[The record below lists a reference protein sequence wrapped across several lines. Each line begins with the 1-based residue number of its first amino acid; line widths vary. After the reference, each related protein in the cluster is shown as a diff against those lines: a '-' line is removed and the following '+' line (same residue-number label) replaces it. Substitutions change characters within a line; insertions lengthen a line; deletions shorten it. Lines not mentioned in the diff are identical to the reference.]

1 MKSLKCLI
9 IILCAVQITGCQ
21 NKEVPSGL
29 QSQLDSISAAMV
41 PQHAEAICDL
51 SLVMNK
57 GKNITVRGETTQPEV
72 KEKVFEL
79 LRQSG
84 YTYTD
89 SITVL
94 PDTSVVKKPWGLVA
108 VSVCNIRTKPAHK
121 AEMATQALMGTP
133 VKILNK
139 RGGWLL
145 VQTPDSYTGWTD
157 DPVAELSDSEL
168 ENWKNSDRIIYLK
181 NTGVIYDSNDQV
193 VSDIVFG
200 VILQKTGEQR
210 DIIKVLLPDGREG
223 EVKKSDVADLRSWAM
238 NVQPDAG
245 KMTEFARSFLG
256 TPYLWGGT
264 STKSVDCSGFTK
276 TIYYSAGV
284 ILTRDAS
291 GQYRYGTEIS
301 IEHLCDSLEPGDLL
315 YFGRERDGVAR
326 ITHTGMYIGNT
337 EFIHSSRLV
346 RINSFDSTR
355 VNYSE
360 YLLGILQGAR
370 RIIGLS
376 PAKGFERVSQH
387 SWYF

>member
-51 SLVMNK
+51 SLVINK
-57 GKNITVRGETTQPEV
+57 GKNITVKGETTRPEA

-139 RGGWLL
+139 RGDWLL
-145 VQTPDSYTGWTD
+145 V
-157 DPVAELSDSEL
+157 
-168 ENWKNSDRIIYLK
+168 
-181 NTGVIYDSNDQV
+181 
-193 VSDIVFG
+193 
-200 VILQKTGEQR
+200 
-210 DIIKVLLPDGREG
+210 
-223 EVKKSDVADLRSWAM
+223 
-238 NVQPDAG
+238 
-245 KMTEFARSFLG
+245 
-256 TPYLWGGT
+256 
-264 STKSVDCSGFTK
+264 
-276 TIYYSAGV
+276 
-284 ILTRDAS
+284 
-291 GQYRYGTEIS
+291 
-301 IEHLCDSLEPGDLL
+301 
-315 YFGRERDGVAR
+315 
-326 ITHTGMYIGNT
+326 
-337 EFIHSSRLV
+337 
-346 RINSFDSTR
+346 
-355 VNYSE
+355 
-360 YLLGILQGAR
+360 
-370 RIIGLS
+370 
-376 PAKGFERVSQH
+376 
-387 SWYF
+387 

>member
-51 SLVMNK
+51 SLTMNK
-57 GKNITVRGETTQPEV
+57 GKNITVRGETTLPEA
-72 KEKVFEL
+72 KEKVLDLF
-79 LRQSG
+79 RQSG

-133 VKILNK
+133 VKILNVQ
-139 RGGWLL
+139 GGWLL
-145 VQTPDSYTGWTD
+145 VQTPDSYIGWTD
-157 DPVAELSDSEL
+157 DPLEELNESEL
-168 ENWKNSDRIIYLK
+168 EEWKNSDRIIYLK
-181 NTGVIYDSNDQV
+181 NAGVIYDSNDQV

-210 DIIKVLLPDGREG
+210 DIYNVLLPDGREG
-223 EVKKSDVADLRSWAM
+223 EIKKTDAEDFRSWAM

-264 STKSVDCSGFTK
+264 STKSVDCSGFTR

-284 ILTRDAS
+284 ILTRDAD
-291 GQYRYGTEIS
+291 GQYRYGTEIN
-301 IEHLCDSLEPGDLL
+301 IEHVCDSLAPGDLL
-315 YFGRERDGVAR
+315 YFGRERDGVMR

-360 YLLGILQGAR
+360 YHLGILQGAR
-370 RIIGLS
+370 RIIGLP
-376 PAKGFERVSQH
+376 PAKGFERISQH

>member
-51 SLVMNK
+51 SLTMNK
-57 GKNITVRGETTQPEV
+57 GKNITVRGETTLPEA

-89 SITVL
+89 SITAL

-133 VKILNK
+133 VKILNAQ
-139 RGGWLL
+139 GGWLL
-145 VQTPDSYTGWTD
+145 VQTPDSYIGWTD
-157 DPVAELSDSEL
+157 DPLEESSESEL
-168 ENWKNSDRIIYLK
+168 EEWKNSDRVIYLK
-181 NTGVIYDSNDQV
+181 NTGMICDSNDQV

-200 VILQKTGEQR
+200 VILQQTGEQR
-210 DIIKVLLPDGREG
+210 DMYKVLLPDGREG
-223 EVKKSDVADLRSWAM
+223 EIKKTDAEDFRSWAM

-301 IEHLCDSLEPGDLL
+301 IDNGCDSLEPGDLL
-315 YFGRERDGVAR
+315 YFGRDRDGATR

-346 RINSFDSTR
+346 RINSLDSTR
-355 VNYSE
+355 VNYSA
-360 YLLGILQGAR
+360 YLLDILQGAR

-376 PAKGFERVSQH
+376 PGKGFERVSQH